1 MKIFLILLFG
11 FVTIFANNFT
21 GKFIY
26 GVNKNYKVYIHD
38 FGTNNLV
45 KSCGG
50 EDIDEITDLDSFI
63 LYVGNK
69 KYIGT
74 KQGNQITFSPIAIAT
89 YNDNN
94 VTLKMLVKSVILPV
108 LRDENIS
115 VLSYYDSDT
124 CFIKSKFDSQND
136 TLILQ
141 PNSNYS
147 SLSYIKYIDENLSTY
162 QNLISN
168 YNGVHPIFTTVN
180 RVVNKDGSPHDLS
193 QIYDLNNTKLIA
205 NLKSKILDKFKQD
218 NAATDEEEAKSM
230 FFDFDTISFTENFS
244 FEAEGITFYYPGCE
258 ILPCI
263 NGGMSIFF
271 SFSELSRYKKQW
283 FINSQILNLHQKMP
297 L

>member
-11 FVTIFANNFT
+11 FVAIFANNFT

-26 GVNKNYKVYIHD
+26 GANKNYKVYIHD
-38 FGTNNLV
+38 FGANNLT

-50 EDIDEITDLDSFI
+50 EDIDEITDLDSFV
-63 LYVGNK
+63 LYVGDK
-69 KYIGT
+69 KYIGS
-74 KQGNQITFSPIAIAT
+74 KQGSQITFSPIAIAS
-89 YNDNN
+89 YNDKNI
-94 VTLKMLVKSVILPV
+94 TLKMLVKSVVLPI

-115 VLSYYDSDT
+115 VLSHYDSDT

-147 SLSYIKYIDENLSTY
+147 SLSYIKYIDENLTTY

-180 RVVNKDGSPHDLS
+180 KVVNHDGTPHDLS
-193 QIYDLNNTKLIA
+193 QIYDLNSTELLA
-205 NLKSKILDKFKQD
+205 NLKSKILNNFKQD
-218 NAATDEEEAKSM
+218 NPATGDDEAKSM
-230 FFDFDTISFTENFS
+230 FFDFDTISFTENFA

-263 NGGMSIFF
+263 NGGISVFF
-271 SFSELSRYKKQW
+271 SFSELSRYKKQ
-283 FINSQILNLHQKMP
+283 
-297 L
+297 